1 MNNII
6 KKNIAD
12 LKPHPENEKI
22 YTAIESIVDLVD
34 SIKAQGQLV
43 PITIN
48 DEDVIIS
55 GHRRVLAMKELQF
68 DTVDAIIKHYESPEE
83 EVMELIEFNTARVK
97 TTIEVFNEIK
107 HYREMY
113 GKRQGQR
120 SDLENGTPYKGSTK
134 EIIADALGIG
144 ATNVMKIQ
152 FIYDTDPELLK
163 SIDKGISTINSAYKT
178 AQTIRNGKV
187 EKIEKYEENLERS
200 TSTLFGEEPQHPE
213 EIVLPPE
220 SEDTAVVYLPK
231 KILNEN
237 DISEIVSLLEKSN
250 ARFCNCPNCTNI
262 VDVIEMIKN
271 HRHEEAEKQA

>member
-1 MNNII
+1 MNSII
-6 KKNIAD
+6 KKNITD

-22 YTAIESIVDLVD
+22 YTALESIVDLVD
-34 SIKAQGQLV
+34 SIRAQGQLV

-68 DTVDAIIKHYESPEE
+68 QTVDAIIKHYESPEL

-152 FIYDTDPELLK
+152 FIYDTDPELLI
-163 SIDKGISTINSAYKT
+163 SIDKGLATINSAYKN
-178 AQTIRNGKV
+178 AQAIRKNKEEKV
-187 EKIEKYEENLERS
+187 EKVKENLERS
-200 TSTLFGEEPQHPE
+200 TSILFGEEPQHPE
-213 EIVLPPE
+213 EVVSPPE
-220 SEDTAVVYLPK
+220 SEDTEVVYLPK
-231 KILNEN
+231 KILSEDN
-237 DISEIVSLLEKSN
+237 ISQIVNLLEKSN
-250 ARFCNCPNCTNI
+250 ARFCVSPCCTAI
-262 VDVIEMIKN
+262 VDVIELIKN
-271 HRHEEAEKQA
+271 HRYEEAEKQA